1 MDIEEIIKT
10 IVDNGRVEDMHE
22 LSDILEDTLE
32 DLKKYD
38 KNCYKEYEMKL
49 YEMAYGNNLNREMAE
64 EIVSKMRPYQKKW
77 DIEQTRHI
85 QEQMNLD
92 NINPI
97 DFFVVIN
104 MAYNDYENIFRDDI
118 EMYAKFAEDFIEDED
133 AKEGKV
139 FLYFTTIPE

>member
-1 MDIEEIIKT
+1 MDIEEIIKI

-32 DLKKYD
+32 DLEKYD

-64 EIVSKMRPYQKKW
+64 KIVSKMRPYQKKW
-77 DIEQTRHI
+77 DIEQTQHI
-85 QEQMNLD
+85 QEEMNLD

-104 MAYNDYENIFRDDI
+104 MAYNDYENIFRDNI
-118 EMYAKFAEDFIEDED
+118 EMYAKFAEDFINDED

>member
-118 EMYAKFAEDFIEDED
+118 EMYAKFAEDFINDED

>member
-104 MAYNDYENIFRDDI
+104 MAYNDYENIFKDDI
-118 EMYAKFAEDFIEDED
+118 EMYAKFAEDFIMDED

>member
-77 DIEQTRHI
+77 DIEQTKHI
-85 QEQMNLD
+85 QEEMNLD

-118 EMYAKFAEDFIEDED
+118 EMYAKFAEDFIMDED

>member
-1 MDIEEIIKT
+1 MD
-10 IVDNGRVEDMHE
+10 VEDMHE

-118 EMYAKFAEDFIEDED
+118 EMYAKFAEDFINDED